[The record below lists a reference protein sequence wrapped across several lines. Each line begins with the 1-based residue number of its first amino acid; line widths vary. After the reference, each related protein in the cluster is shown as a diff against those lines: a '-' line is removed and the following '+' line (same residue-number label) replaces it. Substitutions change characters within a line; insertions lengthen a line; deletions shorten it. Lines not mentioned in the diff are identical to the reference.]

1 MAVCITSGEKCSEA
15 QMFSGRD
22 ETHAV
27 MKKRKKKKEKK
38 TILNKKTGSKSREQD
53 ICFHSSMAENKIL
66 LV

>member
-1 MAVCITSGEKCSEA
+1 
-15 QMFSGRD
+15 MFSGRD